1 MRASHTLVAI
11 AVISWCSIGCG
22 RPKSAPVLPDVNINF
37 AQLFA
42 TNCSGCHGPDGK
54 NGPAPRLNDPL
65 FLAFIDRQ
73 SLQDVIANGRQGT
86 PMPAFAKS
94 SGGFL
99 TAVQVNALVN
109 GIESRWARP
118 VKLNGVTMPA
128 YTAENAPPGNAAR
141 GQAGYQRNCMMCH
154 GFGKFKGM
162 AGPVIDPSF
171 LALISDQNLRTTIV
185 IGRPDWGMPDW
196 RYRIPHH
203 VMSDQDISDVVA
215 WLSSQRPKTATQPAP
230 TPRQTSAESKAQTP
244 QENDHQ

>member
-1 MRASHTLVAI
+1 MRASLAVAI
-11 AVISWCSIGCG
+11 IASWLCIAGCG
-22 RPKSAPVLPDVNINF
+22 KPDGQAVLPEENTDF
-37 AQLFA
+37 RQLFA
-42 TNCSGCHGPDGK
+42 LNCSGCHGQDGK
-54 NGPAPRLNDPL
+54 NGPAPRINDPL

-73 SLQDVIANGRQGT
+73 SLHDVIANGRQGT

-99 TAVQVNALVN
+99 TAAQVDALVN
-109 GIESRWARP
+109 GIESKWARP

-128 YTAENAPPGNAAR
+128 YSTANAPPGDVVR
-141 GQAGYQRNCMMCH
+141 GQVAYQRNCMMCH

-162 AGPVIDPSF
+162 AGPVTQPSF

-185 IGRPDWGMPDW
+185 VGRPDWGMPDW

-203 VMSDQDISDVVA
+203 VMADQDISDVVA

-230 TPRQTSAESKAQTP
+230 TPRQTSGDAQAGNP
-244 QENDHQ
+244 QEKDHK